1 MLPDLHK
8 SKLYKINYLGFGRVL
23 VFLSSCSYYFGFCS
37 KDFSSWCLG
46 KAVLF
51 YCGTPGHRLYTQC
64 KYFVFTNPGSVM
76 YFNGN
81 LFRKSFIV

>member
-51 YCGTPGHRLYTQC
+51 YYGTPYTLNVNILC
-64 KYFVFTNPGSVM
+64 LRNPGNGL

-81 LFRKSFIV
+81 